1 MATRTKPL
9 ITAAALATAAAIA
22 VASPAIAPN
31 LTPTPNALSAA
42 QVELTTFA
50 DLLSITPAEW
60 NDYFYLGWGGA
71 IGQINVDPQT
81 IENDY
86 WIPQCN
92 YDCLLP
98 GVSGL
103 AYLGLDALINGNGA
117 GIDNVAGV
125 PNPNYNPKF
134 PEGPGN
140 YQYLQPG
147 QPGYVAPWGTSALN
161 YYFEGGLSTFAQY
174 ILQQPFA
181 PGAPLANQQIFDA
194 IKLAFQVGSGNL
206 WLTAYVNTLSAI
218 AQLAEPIS
226 EYLYRG
232 IGSYLGSAFANI
244 DSVYDYSYYA
254 GWSGVFR
261 YVGGVITT
269 PLAITEGPLAG
280 VTLPFGNPNPYPL
293 PAPEPAAPAAA
304 LSSSV
309 AAAKSVSVDTGTAA
323 PVVEAE
329 VAAPKAG
336 ETPSAD
342 STPDDSTPA
351 AGGSSEGT
359 STEAASDTT
368 VPDTTVPDTKPADTT
383 PAVDSPS
390 NAVADSTADATPAA
404 IKPADTPA
412 ATKPADAPA
421 KAAKR
426 PVRGAVERATKKI
439 ASAIGG
445 SAAKAA
451 PAAGGSA
458 DSGAS
463 AG

>member
-117 GIDNVAGV
+117 GIENVSGILEDPTKPYNAET
-125 PNPNYNPKF
+125 NP
-134 PEGPGN
+134 
-140 YQYLQPG
+140 
-147 QPGYVAPWGTSALN
+147 YVVEPWGTSALN

-218 AQLAEPIS
+218 AQLAEPIPVVG

-293 PAPEPAAPAAA
+293 PAPEPAASVAA
-304 LSSSV
+304 LSSPV

-323 PVVEAE
+323 PVAEAE

-336 ETPSAD
+336 ETPSVD

-404 IKPADTPA
+404 TKPADTPA

-445 SAAKAA
+445 AAAKAA

>member
-71 IGQINVDPQT
+71 IGPINVDPQT

-117 GIDNVAGV
+117 GIENVGGV
-125 PNPNYNPKF
+125 LQDPTKPYNAATNP
-134 PEGPGN
+134 
-140 YQYLQPG
+140 
-147 QPGYVAPWGTSALN
+147 YVVEPWGTSAVN
-161 YYFEGGLSTFAQY
+161 YYFEGGLSTGVQY

-181 PGAPLANQQIFDA
+181 PGAPLANETIFNA

-206 WLTAYVNTLSAI
+206 WITAYLNTLSTI
-218 AQLAEPIS
+218 AVLAEPIPLIG

-232 IGSYLGSAFANI
+232 IGSYLGSAFSTI
-244 DSVYDYSYYA
+244 DTVYDYSYYA
-254 GWSGVFR
+254 SWSGVFR

-269 PLAITEGPLAG
+269 G
-280 VTLPFGNPNPYPL
+280 GNPNPYPL
-293 PAPEPAAPAAA
+293 AAPEPPPTAAA
-304 LSSSV
+304 LSS
-309 AAAKSVSVDTGTAA
+309 
-323 PVVEAE
+323 PV
-329 VAAPKAG
+329 
-336 ETPSAD
+336 
-342 STPDDSTPA
+342 
-351 AGGSSEGT
+351 
-359 STEAASDTT
+359 
-368 VPDTTVPDTKPADTT
+368 
-383 PAVDSPS
+383 
-390 NAVADSTADATPAA
+390 
-404 IKPADTPA
+404 
-412 ATKPADAPA
+412 
-421 KAAKR
+421 
-426 PVRGAVERATKKI
+426 
-439 ASAIGG
+439 
-445 SAAKAA
+445 
-451 PAAGGSA
+451 
-458 DSGAS
+458 
-463 AG
+463 

>member
-117 GIDNVAGV
+117 GIENVSGILEDPTKPYNAET
-125 PNPNYNPKF
+125 NP
-134 PEGPGN
+134 
-140 YQYLQPG
+140 
-147 QPGYVAPWGTSALN
+147 YVVEPWGTSALN

-218 AQLAEPIS
+218 AQLAEPIPVVG

-445 SAAKAA
+445 AAAKAA

>member
-1 MATRTKPL
+1 
-9 ITAAALATAAAIA
+9 
-22 VASPAIAPN
+22 
-31 LTPTPNALSAA
+31 
-42 QVELTTFA
+42 
-50 DLLSITPAEW
+50 
-60 NDYFYLGWGGA
+60 
-71 IGQINVDPQT
+71 
-81 IENDY
+81 
-86 WIPQCN
+86 
-92 YDCLLP
+92 
-98 GVSGL
+98 VSGL

-117 GIDNVAGV
+117 GIENVSGILEDPTKPYNAET
-125 PNPNYNPKF
+125 NP
-134 PEGPGN
+134 
-140 YQYLQPG
+140 
-147 QPGYVAPWGTSALN
+147 YVVEPWGTSALN

-218 AQLAEPIS
+218 AQLAEPIPVVG

-269 PLAITEGPLAG
+269 G
-280 VTLPFGNPNPYPL
+280 GNPNPYPTL
-293 PAPEPAAPAAA
+293 VAPEPTPPAAA

-323 PVVEAE
+323 PGVEAE

-351 AGGSSEGT
+351 AGGSSEST
-359 STEAASDTT
+359 STEAVSDTTVSDTTVSDTT
-368 VPDTTVPDTKPADTT
+368 VPDTTVSDTTVSDTKPADTT

-390 NAVADSTADATPAA
+390 NAVADSTADVTPAA
-404 IKPADTPA
+404 TKPADAPA
-412 ATKPADAPA
+412 KATKPADAPA

-426 PVRGAVERATKKI
+426 PVRSAVERATKKI

-445 SAAKAA
+445 AAKAA